1 MVYLL
6 SGFLIIEVFW
16 LVYFETWLIY
26 KAIKDKRKKKHKMTK
41 IKYVYNKDKK
51 LDAGDFVSV
60 TSAEYTSTNFAI
72 VALRGPYWTVVNL
85 CTGID
90 YGRWDTVEKM
100 TYVLG
105 LERITQPF
113 TVYPESEDDDD

>member
-1 MVYLL
+1 
-6 SGFLIIEVFW
+6 
-16 LVYFETWLIY
+16 
-26 KAIKDKRKKKHKMTK
+26 MTK
-41 IKYVYNKDKK
+41 IKYVDDNEKF
-51 LDAGDFVSV
+51 DAGDFVSV

-100 TYVLG
+100 TDILG
-105 LERITQPF
+105 LQRITKPF
-113 TVYPESEDDDD
+113 TIYPESEDDDDQKINYVSRPAS